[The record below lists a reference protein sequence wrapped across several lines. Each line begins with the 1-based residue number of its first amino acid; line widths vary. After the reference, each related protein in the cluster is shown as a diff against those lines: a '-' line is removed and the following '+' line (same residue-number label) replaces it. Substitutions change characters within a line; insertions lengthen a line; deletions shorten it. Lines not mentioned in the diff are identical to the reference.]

1 MNFPVLIYDDMCKS
15 CTAYAK
21 IVNKLVNGKITM
33 IGHYSKAGKEFK
45 KKIFPQV
52 YEGLEMSWF
61 VTSDTAYGGSEGL
74 KKLLRYMLSPNKL
87 SDKQKFQENEFDY
100 AKCSSDCSTVQGVIF
115 RSWSILKEGKTIPI
129 KIQDNSQNN

>member
-33 IGHYSKAGKEFK
+33 IGHYTEAGKEFK
-45 KKIFPQV
+45 NEIFPQG

-61 VTSDTAYGGSEGL
+61 VTPDTAFGGSRGL
-74 KKLLRYMLSPNKL
+74 RKLLRYMFSPKKFTGKKNF
-87 SDKQKFQENEFDY
+87 QKNEFDY
-100 AKCSSDCSTVQGVIF
+100 SKCSSDCSTVQGVMF
-115 RSWSILKEGKTIPI
+115 RSLSILKESKTIPI
-129 KIQDNSQNN
+129 KIQEKSQK